1 MAERNN
7 GSSRTSTLKG
17 GQTATRDKESDMDD
31 SIPAGGYGAASAPA
45 SEPGRGFLELYKPG
59 QGYYTRVWTGAA
71 AALFIFWGAHWLF
84 TKLGVFNS
92 KVLQVAFAVAVIL
105 GFGLWAYHLL
115 GRSRK
120 VGDFL
125 IATEGEMKKVNW
137 TSRREIIGSTKVV
150 IFVVISMTII
160 LFLVDLFFM
169 AFFSGIGVL
178 KGPGFIQTVRAMF
191 GA

>member
-7 GSSRTSTLKG
+7 GSSRASTIKG
-17 GQTATRDKESDMDD
+17 GQTAMRDKESDMDE
-31 SIPAGGYGAASAPA
+31 SIPAGGYGDSSAPA
-45 SEPGRGFLELYKPG
+45 TGSSRGFLELYKPG

-71 AALFIFWGAHWLF
+71 VGLFICWGAQWLF
-84 TKLGVFNS
+84 KKLEVFNS
-92 KVLQVAFAVAVIL
+92 RVLQVSFAVAVIL

-150 IFVVISMTII
+150 IFVVISMTVI

-178 KGPGFIQTVRAMF
+178 KGPGFIQTIRAMF

>member
-1 MAERNN
+1 M
-7 GSSRTSTLKG
+7 KG
-17 GQTATRDKESDMDD
+17 GQTAIREKESHMDE

-45 SEPGRGFLELYKPG
+45 NEPSRGFLELYKPG

-71 AALFIFWGAHWLF
+71 AGLFICWGAHWLF

-92 KVLQVAFAVAVIL
+92 KVLQVSAAVAVIL

-150 IFVVISMTII
+150 IFVVIAMTVV

-169 AFFSGIGVL
+169 GFFSGIGVL
-178 KGPGFIQTVRAMF
+178 KGPGFMQTVRAMF